1 MFKVYALTNRTTKLP
16 SMPRRN
22 KEMKDA
28 ATQTSEEDT
37 EEVEVPWF
45 LDNQPGV
52 VIESEESGEVQVL
65 DLCQLQ
71 INSTASVPQGGS
83 PIEIQNAIPLAA
95 HRLKP
100 IKKPK
105 NGNRRRRKLRKVQGS
120 SNKVQCTYVIDIPQG
135 PLQYYVRI
143 CGDYRRVTGYMGGY

>member
-1 MFKVYALTNRTTKLP
+1 
-16 SMPRRN
+16 MPRRN
-22 KEMKDA
+22 KKTKDA

-37 EEVEVPWF
+37 EEIEVPWF

-52 VIESEESGEVQVL
+52 VIEAEESGEVQVL

-71 INSTASVPQGGS
+71 INSPASVPQGGS

-100 IKKPK
+100 IKNSKKLNTK
-105 NGNRRRRKLRKVQGS
+105 NGNGRRRKL
-120 SNKVQCTYVIDIPQG
+120 
-135 PLQYYVRI
+135 
-143 CGDYRRVTGYMGGY
+143 